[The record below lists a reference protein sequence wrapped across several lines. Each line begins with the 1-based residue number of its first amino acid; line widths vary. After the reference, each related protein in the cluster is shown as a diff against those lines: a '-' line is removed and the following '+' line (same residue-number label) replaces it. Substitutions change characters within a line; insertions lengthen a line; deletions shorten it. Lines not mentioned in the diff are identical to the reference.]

1 MQHIE
6 TFSEPDMLLH
16 LHDDLIVD
24 HRAAATLA
32 LQYHC
37 KGDFEV
43 ALVWER
49 LAVFLRIS
57 EAYIFD
63 DEAGVR
69 QPSRDL
75 GSPFLQP
82 SEKAVFGRDHKKS
95 DRLCGPESQLVFS

>member
-6 TFSEPDMLLH
+6 SFSEPDMLLH

-32 LQYHC
+32 LQHHC
-37 KGDFEV
+37 KGHLET
-43 ALVWER
+43 ALVWEQ

-69 QPSRDL
+69 QPASSL
-75 GSPFLQP
+75 GSPFQP
-82 SEKAVFGRDHKKS
+82 YKTAAAERDHGKIDRLYGSEKQLAVF
-95 DRLCGPESQLVFS
+95 